1 MAQNPSANPPQPQ
14 KPRRGSGFVN
24 SFKQSNWIT
33 DAWNWFMVFAG
44 KAAEPVLIISVLYS
58 SAKLLPALQ
67 PYLNAN
73 LDATVFIA
81 QFVALD
87 VGGLSLNKMAN
98 LVQATNPKGAK
109 QAKWLSIALV
119 VIMISGVIL
128 ASLAPIMAKA
138 PQLSSGIDTFLLIC
152 RAILAVLY
160 SRVIHSLKGHD
171 DGSQGHGGSGG
182 NGGPGS
188 QPPTPFD
195 PDAILREVHEIVN
208 QAVNQSSRELAES
221 LAGSQQQLMNQAS
234 RELAESLQGS
244 VNLLEQRISSA
255 LAGIQGGYSAL
266 ESGSPAGQ
274 LRLLSSGGRTG
285 RSSSR
290 QFVEALPARTQAGSE
305 VQGRAMLNSQAGH
318 GQATYEVQ
326 GATALNLAA
335 VHETTTDKVH
345 AVTPDAQPVNLSEV
359 HGATPG
365 QFMNPGQVQS
375 TGTRVSRE
383 QVIAFV
389 VNYWTTN
396 GSRPQLKTVMDGT
409 GCSKGQASQCINQV
423 APQFGGLVV
432 TEE

>member
-1 MAQNPSANPPQPQ
+1 MSQNPPVNPPQPQ

-98 LVQATNPKGAK
+98 LVQATNPKGAR

-208 QAVNQSSRELAES
+208 QSNRELAES
-221 LAGSQQQLMNQAS
+221 LAGSQNATMNQIS
-234 RELAESLQGS
+234 RELAASLANS
-244 VNLLEQRISSA
+244 VNLLEQRVSSA
-255 LAGIQGGYSAL
+255 LAGTQTGYNSL
-266 ESGSPAGQ
+266 ESGSTAGQ
-274 LRLLSSGGRTG
+274 LRLLSSGGRAA
-285 RSSSR
+285 RSSSK
-290 QFVEALPARTQAGSE
+290 QFVEALPGRVQPGFE
-305 VQGRAMLNSQAGH
+305 VQDRAMLNSQAGH
-318 GQATYEVQ
+318 GQATYQVQ
-326 GATALNLAA
+326 GATALNLA
-335 VHETTTDKVH
+335 TTLDTDTDKVH
-345 AVTPDAQPVNLSEV
+345 AVTPDAQPVNLPEV
-359 HGATPG
+359 HNATPG

-375 TGTRVSRE
+375 TTRVSRE
-383 QVIAFV
+383 QVISFV
-389 VNYWTTN
+389 VNYWSVN
-396 GSRPQLKTVMDGT
+396 GSRPKLQIVQDAT

-423 APQFGGLVV
+423 APQFGATVV